1 MKWISTQI
9 PLNQTIQQLSA
20 ALASNGAAF
29 PLPLTN
35 ILVQRG
41 IDTFDK
47 AKYYF
52 VPNIAEMH
60 DPFLMKDMDKATE
73 RLLQAKIN
81 KEKILVYGDYDVD
94 GTTSVAMMS
103 LFLTDWGFDFEYYI
117 PDRYTEGYGV
127 SFKGMEYAAKI
138 GAKVI
143 VSLDCGIKANEKV
156 TFAKLRGIDFIVCD
170 HHKPGDELPDAYA
183 VLDTLQDDC
192 QYPCKDLSGCGVGL
206 KLIQGLTKVLVNAG
220 FPLPQKDYDP
230 ILQFCDLGALSIA
243 CDIVPIVGENRII
256 TFFGLKKLRENP
268 GIGLK
273 AIMDLAKGERKW
285 EISDLVFFIGP
296 RVNSAGRLGSAK
308 DAVEVMLGKHEKL
321 ALLAEELHDT
331 NHERKS
337 IDTDITAEALELIA
351 NDSLYPQKSTTVLY
365 KSDWHKGVIGIV
377 ASRLIEKH
385 YRPTILLTESDDKWV
400 GSARSVIGFD
410 LYAALEKCSDF
421 MIQFGG
427 HKYAAGMTVKP
438 ENLAAFAAAFDK
450 VVTDTIL
457 PTQKEPILFTDHDLP
472 FPEINDRLLRL
483 LQRME
488 PFGPENPEPV
498 FTAYKV
504 EITDYTILKEAH
516 LRLVLKQHGIT
527 FTAIGFGMA
536 EKFRTSNPTFVNIAF
551 HLHQNNWHGKQS
563 IQLML
568 KDFV

>member
-1 MKWISTQI
+1 MKWISTQSPI
-9 PLNQTIQQLSA
+9 NPEILQIQA
-20 ALASNGAAF
+20 DLASNGVGF
-29 PLPLTN
+29 PMPLAN

-41 IDTFDK
+41 INTFEK
-47 AKYYF
+47 AKAYF
-52 VPNIAEMH
+52 VPDINKMH

-73 RLLQAKIN
+73 RLLRAKVN
-81 KEKILVYGDYDVD
+81 GEKIMVYGDYDVD
-94 GTTSVAMMS
+94 GTTSVAMMA

-117 PDRYTEGYGV
+117 PDRYIEGYGV
-127 SFKGMEYAAKI
+127 SFKGMEYAAQI

-156 TFAKLRGIDFIVCD
+156 AYAKLKGIDFIICD
-170 HHKPGDELPDAYA
+170 HHKPGSELPDAYA

-192 QYPCKDLSGCGVGL
+192 AYPCKDLSGCGVGL
-206 KLIQGLTKVLVNAG
+206 KLLQGLTQVLVEAG
-220 FPLPQKDYDP
+220 FPLPEEGYNP
-230 ILQFCDLGALSIA
+230 MLRFCDLGALSIA
-243 CDIVPIVGENRII
+243 CDIVPILGENRII
-256 TFFGLKKLRENP
+256 AYYGLKKLRENP
-268 GIGLK
+268 GVGLK

-285 EISDLVFFIGP
+285 DITDLVFFIGP

-308 DAVEVMLGKHEKL
+308 DAVEVMLGKHKEL

-351 NDSLYPQKSTTVLY
+351 NDSTYFSKSTTVLY
-365 KSDWHKGVIGIV
+365 KADWHKGVIGIV
-377 ASRLIEKH
+377 ASRLIEKY
-385 YRPTILLTESDDKWV
+385 YRPTVMLTQSEDKWV

-410 LYAALEKCSDF
+410 LYAALEKCADF

-427 HKYAAGMTVKP
+427 HKYAAGMTIKA
-438 ENLAAFAAAFDK
+438 ENMKAFAEAFEKAVSDS
-450 VVTDTIL
+450 IL
-457 PTQKEPILFTDHDLP
+457 PTQKEPVLFIDHNLP
-472 FPEINDRLLRL
+472 FSEINDRILRL

-498 FTAYKV
+498 FSCYKV
-504 EITDYTILKEAH
+504 EITDYTILKETH
-516 LRLVLKQHGIT
+516 LRLVLKQKNIS

-536 EKFRTSNPTFVNIAF
+536 EKFLASNPTFIDIAF
-551 HLHQNNWHGKQS
+551 HLHQNNWNGKQS
-563 IQLML
+563 IQLIL